1 MLFHMLRL
9 ELGDKRFL
17 QALHE
22 FYRQYRFRAARFA
35 DLEKAFAATAGRDL
49 SETFNQWVQR
59 TGAPQLKVSGADVSR
74 EGNEY
79 RLRVLIEQTQPG
91 QAYRLSIPL
100 TVTLEGR
107 QQAYQTTVTMDEK
120 HLALTRR
127 LPAYPLRLDVDPEF
141 DLFRRLDSRE
151 RPPALSG
158 LFGADKVLIALAT
171 DAPEALKQ
179 GYRALAEAWQRSR
192 PEDVEFRLDR
202 DIEALPADRAVW
214 LFGWENRLRPQLVS
228 ALVGHDVAIG
238 ASGVRIG
245 VETLPRQ
252 GHSVVIAARHP
263 ADRELTLS
271 WLASDNPAALPGL
284 ARKLPHYSQYSYL
297 GFTGDEPTN
306 VAKGRWKVA
315 DSPTTVYLTAADG
328 SAKQVARAQLATRRP
343 LVLSASVFSK

>member
-1 MLFHMLRL
+1 
-9 ELGDKRFL
+9 
-17 QALHE
+17 
-22 FYRQYRFRAARFA
+22 
-35 DLEKAFAATAGRDL
+35 
-49 SETFNQWVQR
+49 
-59 TGAPQLKVSGADVSR
+59 
-74 EGNEY
+74 
-79 RLRVLIEQTQPG
+79 
-91 QAYRLSIPL
+91 
-100 TVTLEGR
+100 
-107 QQAYQTTVTMDEK
+107 
-120 HLALTRR
+120 
-127 LPAYPLRLDVDPEF
+127 VDPEF

-284 ARKLPHYSQYSYL
+284 ARKLPHYSKYSYL